1 MLTEFEVTNF
11 RSVKHIYMKMRP
23 ITVLVGANGS
33 GKSNLYRA
41 LKLLQEAA
49 RGRLADA
56 IATENGIASALF
68 SGPRGDKN
76 NNRIKLAVTTENYR
90 YGISFGRIPLGVRYD
105 ESFFQDDLDIKSESL
120 ELLTRQKTFKKL
132 LTRRR
137 SSIEAVDNN
146 GVRTDYTTTVPTNA
160 SVLGGLGDPLRY
172 PGLHRFKMEVLSWR
186 FYESFRTDKGS
197 PLRLPQPGVFSGT
210 LDATGNNLAAAIAS
224 IVTTDDSGDFENA
237 LDEAFPGTTL
247 KINAGRQGLKLS
259 VNYPGMARSLEAPE
273 LSDGTLQYIA
283 LLTALHPLDP
293 PPLLAINEPETSIHD
308 DLMEPLAKAIVR
320 ASETSQIWV
329 TTHSRLLS
337 DYILE
342 YGGYDELTLEKIDG
356 ETGVVGLGIDG
367 RIIENDDEDE
377 DEGEEEE
384 DDDLNP

>member
-23 ITVLVGANGS
+23 ITVIVGPNGS

-56 IATENGIASALF
+56 IATENGIASAIF
-68 SGPRGDKN
+68 SGYRGDKK

-90 YGISFGRIPLGVRYD
+90 YGINFGRIPMGARYD
-105 ESFFQDDLDIKSESL
+105 ESFFRDDLDIKSESL
-120 ELLTRQKTFKKL
+120 EYQTRQRTFKKL

-146 GVRTDYTTTVPTNA
+146 GVRSDYSTTVPTNA

-172 PGLHRFKMEVLSWR
+172 PGLHRFKMEVLRWR
-186 FYESFRTDKGS
+186 FYESFRTDKES
-197 PLRLPQPGVFSGT
+197 PLRLPQPGVFSGA
-210 LDATGNNLAAAIAS
+210 LDATGSNLAATIAS
-224 IVTTDDSGDFENA
+224 IVTADDSGDFENA

-247 KINAGRQGLKLS
+247 SIKGSRQGLKLA

-283 LLTALHPLDP
+283 LLTALHALDP

-329 TTHSRLLS
+329 TTHSKLLS
-337 DYILE
+337 DYILD
-342 YGGYDELTLEKIDG
+342 YGGYDELTLEKTDG
-356 ETGVVGLGIDG
+356 ETKVVGLGIDG
-367 RIIENDDEDE
+367 RIIEDPDEDDDEEDE
-377 DEGEEEE
+377 D
-384 DDDLNP
+384 LNL